1 MADVL
6 KVVAAIA
13 IVVAAFKAFADWVE
27 RKHREKIESVFGG
40 RQALDER
47 AFYEKYFQASGVP
60 AYVVTGIRRI
70 LERALAEDLSRLSD
84 EDDFTGNLKFFFEED
99 DWAAIEVLEE
109 IEKEFAVSFSREDG
123 LRMRKVKDIVN
134 LTWERIR
141 QQHESR

>member
-1 MADVL
+1 
-6 KVVAAIA
+6 
-13 IVVAAFKAFADWVE
+13 
-27 RKHREKIESVFGG
+27 
-40 RQALDER
+40 
-47 AFYEKYFQASGVP
+47 VP